1 MLRHIQLVTRMIYLS
16 SNILVQKVIYKNQLL
31 KQNQSI
37 FLRVYGYNEST
48 QVKTTKRALIMSKRE
63 HKKKNPRKHL
73 FVQSQQYKH

>member
-37 FLRVYGYNEST
+37 FLRVHGYNEST
-48 QVKTTKRALIMSKRE
+48 QVKENTKRSLIVSKRE
-63 HKKKNPRKHL
+63 HKKENPRKHL
-73 FVQSQQYKH
+73 FVQSQQ